1 MTSGDL
7 TKTDSR
13 LAARCAA
20 IASVGAAVIHVAVI
34 PMHWRDW
41 LPSGVF
47 FVALAAVQLLWA
59 VAAWWRPGP
68 LVFAAG
74 VGVNAGA
81 AALWIVSCVAGPPVG
96 PAVGQPE
103 PVGAAG
109 ISVLLLQSYV
119 VMGALWAWA
128 HSYQP
133 EEVSRVGRALVL
145 AGANTVIAAAVLV
158 GLAASLGGHH
168 HHHHGAVTEAAPAAP
183 AAPGVAEAPKVNSA
197 LTSDGH
203 HHDHHE

>member
-1 MTSGDL
+1 MTSGHL
-7 TKTDSR
+7 SKTDSH

-20 IASVGAAVIHVAVI
+20 VASLGAAVIHAAVV
-34 PMHWRDW
+34 PSHWRDW

-47 FVALAAVQLLWA
+47 FVALAGCQLIWA
-59 VAAWWRPGP
+59 VIAWWRPGP

-74 VGVNAGA
+74 IGVNGGA

-96 PAVGQPE
+96 PAAGHPE

-109 ISVLLLQSYV
+109 ICVLLLQCYV

-133 EEVSRVGRALVL
+133 EEVSAVGR
-145 AGANTVIAAAVLV
+145 AAVLV
-158 GLAASLGGHH
+158 GVNTVIAGAVLVGLGGTLGGGHH
-168 HHHHGAVTEAAPAAP
+168 HHRAEVAEAAPAGTAP
-183 AAPGVAEAPKVNSA
+183 AVSEAPKVNAA
-197 LTSDGH
+197 LESDGH
-203 HHDHHE
+203 AHDHHE